1 MEKGSGVHKLP
12 EKLDHATENWV
23 IRTLQ
28 DQAGLFTLMIQ

>member
-23 IRTLQ
+23 TRTLE
-28 DQAGLFTLMIQ
+28 DQAGLFTH